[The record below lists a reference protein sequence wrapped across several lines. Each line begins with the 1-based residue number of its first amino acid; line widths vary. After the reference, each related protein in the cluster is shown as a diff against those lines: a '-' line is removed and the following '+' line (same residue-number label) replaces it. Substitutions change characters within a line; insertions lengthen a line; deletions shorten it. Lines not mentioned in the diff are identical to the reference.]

1 MKGNNSLDAIRKMST
16 PDAYQKMLSDIRSWG
31 WSLAVFGII
40 HLVAGHSLSLS
51 HGLLLISVGAL
62 SFLVR
67 ESPMYV
73 LFASVLAWA
82 AISNFTGS
90 NSPGWM
96 LFGFFQVLIS
106 VQVFQRFFLFKK
118 IEKDY
123 NESLVMDPP
132 EPASYR
138 PKRTDQ
144 IFPTVSIVAGIGG
157 LLGTLFGLGMIF
169 VLSAAQ
175 NVYLAKI
182 AAAVTDV
189 AMIVAVLGFSL
200 GLASLLSKAPR
211 RQLSIVGTVAGGLAI
226 LIDIGLIVLVRVL
239 G

>member
-1 MKGNNSLDAIRKMST
+1 MMGNNSLDAIRKMST

-31 WSLAVFGII
+31 WSLAVFGVI
-40 HLVAGHSLSLS
+40 HLVAGHFLNLS

-73 LFASVLAWA
+73 LYASVLAWA
-82 AISNFTGS
+82 AINNFTGS
-90 NSPGWM
+90 KSSGWM
-96 LFGFFQVLIS
+96 MFGFFQAVLS

-118 IEKDY
+118 VEKDY
-123 NESLVMDPP
+123 EESLVMDPP
-132 EPASYR
+132 EPASSR
-138 PKRTDQ
+138 PRRTDQ

-169 VLSAAQ
+169 LLSAAR
-175 NVYLAKI
+175 NVTLTKI
-182 AAAVTDV
+182 AASVTDI
-189 AMIVAVLGFSL
+189 AMIVAVLGVSL

-226 LIDIGLIVLVRVL
+226 LIDVGLIVLVRVL